1 MVPQKLVLGLLRA
14 EPQVRWRWQD
24 VLESKHEKLWSAR
37 ILVAQSWPSFHG
49 PSWTYFFSF
58 RELCNIFLERY
69 CESANEIYGIYEI
82 YEIIEHKISRFHL
95 PTAFF
100 AKDTTGTRSGGG
112 RSSIPCKTDGLILA
126 IDLEK
131 FPGSMSWFGPWFWNF
146 GQPRLSTPT

>member
-1 MVPQKLVLGLLRA
+1 MVPAG
-14 EPQVRWRWQD
+14 
-24 VLESKHEKLWSAR
+24 H
-37 ILVAQSWPSFHG
+37 I
-49 PSWTYFFSF
+49 FFSF

-69 CESANEIYGIYEI
+69 CESSANEIYGIYEI
-82 YEIIEHKISRFHL
+82 YEIIEVSKISRFHL

-131 FPGSMSWFGPWFWNF
+131 FPGSMS
-146 GQPRLSTPT
+146 